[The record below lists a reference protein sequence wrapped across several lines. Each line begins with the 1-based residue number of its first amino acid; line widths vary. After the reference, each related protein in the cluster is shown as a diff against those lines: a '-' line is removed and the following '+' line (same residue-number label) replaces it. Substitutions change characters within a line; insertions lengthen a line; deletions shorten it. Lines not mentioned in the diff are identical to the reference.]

1 VQPVTIATTGLVE
14 HGEPDPWAQAEADA
28 QAQSHRPGLLPE
40 EFWKARPI
48 FGHIRQAAHSQGC
61 SGDVLLWTCLARLSG
76 MISHHVQLVTG
87 IAGRGSLNI
96 FAAPVG
102 TSGAGKSTGTSL
114 AKELM
119 PSPYEDFLDGLPIGT
134 GEGIAESFM
143 GVVDEATGDV
153 HQRGPNKGDPIMVKV
168 RKQMKHNAY
177 FYVDE
182 GQALAQL
189 GSRSGSTL
197 GETIRRAAVGQ
208 ALGQTNAS
216 EDRKRFIAQGSYSM
230 GLVAGFQPSTA
241 VPLLADGATG
251 TPQRFFWLWA
261 SDPSIPDEPPEHPG
275 ELGVGRDF
283 VMRTAPL
290 DIRYPKEVKNELWA
304 RLVAK
309 NRGELEVDE
318 LDGHADLM
326 KAKAAGMFAILD
338 GRDAVTVEDWELAQ
352 IAWKASC
359 EVRSSLVRRAER
371 EASAAREREDN
382 SRVLLELKAHDA
394 KQGSDLRVERVALNV
409 RQQASVPG
417 GITRG
422 KVRKAIHQRDRD
434 ALDKAIDVA
443 IARGWV
449 YEEGDRLCVKIEN

>member
-1 VQPVTIATTGLVE
+1 MTVTTTSGLQEV
-14 HGEPDPWAQAEADA
+14 GDPWDEAEREAQAAA
-28 QAQSHRPGLLPE
+28 RRPGLLPE
-40 EFWKARPI
+40 EFWKARPV
-48 FGHIRQAAHSQGC
+48 FEHIRQAAHSQGC

-76 MISHHVQLVTG
+76 MISHHVRAVTG

-134 GEGIAESFM
+134 GEGIAEAFM
-143 GVVDEATGDV
+143 GVVEEDTGEI
-153 HQRGPNKGDPIMVKV
+153 HTSGRNKGDPITAKV
-168 RKQMKHNAY
+168 RKQIKHNAY

-230 GLVAGFQPSTA
+230 GLIAGFQPSTA

-261 SDPSIPDEPPEHPG
+261 SDPSIPDVPPEHPG
-275 ELGVGRDF
+275 ELAVCRDF
-283 VMRTAPL
+283 VMRATPL
-290 DIRYPKEVKNELWA
+290 DVQYPKPVKDLLWS

-309 NRGELEVDE
+309 NRGELVVDE

-326 KAKAAGMFAILD
+326 KAKAAGMFAVLA
-338 GRDAVTVEDWELAQ
+338 GRGAVTVEDWELAQ
-352 IAWKASC
+352 VAWSASC
-359 EVRSSLVRRAER
+359 EVRGSLVRRAAQ

-382 SRVLLELKAHDA
+382 ARVLLELRAHDA
-394 KQGSDLRVERVALNV
+394 KQDADLRVERVALNV
-409 RQQASVPG
+409 RQRAAVPG
-417 GITRG
+417 GVTRSEL
-422 KVRKAIHQRDRD
+422 RRAIHQRDRD
-434 ALDKAIDVA
+434 ALEKAIEAA
-443 IARGWV
+443 IIREWV
-449 YEEGDRLCVKIEN
+449 FEEGNRLCVRVVV